1 MDHASTAAKIRAE
14 YPLLADNE
22 GVWEG
27 IYRYYDA
34 ATGKLTDQHL
44 SRLICRLTDDPRYT
58 YHQTNY
64 YFWADGR
71 TETREFP
78 AWYENGRIW
87 WDNDLIKGW
96 AAAMQDPK
104 GRGRSLSL
112 RDDPELRRPH
122 PACPHL
128 AVVPQRQMLLAHADR
143 RDLHHPGLADLDRHV
158 GAENFPGLSSFVLKK
173 ACSVFRTC
181 HAPSK

>member
-96 AAAMQDPK
+96 AAAMQPDDFHRSTCLNWTRK
-104 GRGRSLSL
+104 GEEDLYLYEMIQNS
-112 RDDPELRRPH
+112 
-122 PACPHL
+122 
-128 AVVPQRQMLLAHADR
+128 ADR
-143 RDLHHPGLADLDRHV
+143 TLRARTWQWFRNDKCFLRTLIDETFITRDWQTWTDMSAPKISLD
-158 GAENFPGLSSFVLKK
+158 
-173 ACSVFRTC
+173 
-181 HAPSK
+181 